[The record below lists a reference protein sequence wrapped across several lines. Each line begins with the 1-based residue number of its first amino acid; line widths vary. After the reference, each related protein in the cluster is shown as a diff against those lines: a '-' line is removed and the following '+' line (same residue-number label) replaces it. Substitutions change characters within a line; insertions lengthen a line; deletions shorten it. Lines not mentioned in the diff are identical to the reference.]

1 MALSDATRQEI
12 VDLIKAG
19 GGRNEVAR
27 EVGVSGRTV
36 SVVAEKAGLTF
47 DRTQTRKAT
56 EARLVDAKA
65 RRATLGLEMLGDLE
79 EARLRLAEATG
90 ARDFQ
95 LTAQGLDALTRA
107 YSNMLKLDLGDG
119 GMEEARGLLGTI
131 IGAIKLSA
139 EGQPL
144 MNPTVDEE
152 TGEVIPAG
160 TLRAV

>member
-1 MALSDATRQEI
+1 MGLSDAKRQEI

-19 GGRNEVAR
+19 GGRNEIAR

-47 DRTQTRKAT
+47 DRMQTRKAT

-65 RRATLGLEMLGDLE
+65 RRVSLGLEMLGDLE

-95 LTAQGLDALTRA
+95 LTAQGMDALTRA
-107 YSNMLKLDLGDG
+107 YSNMVKLDPGDG
-119 GMEEARGLLGTI
+119 GIEEARGLLGTI
-131 IGAIKLSA
+131 IGAIKASA

-144 MNPTVDEE
+144 MNPTLDDE

>member
-1 MALSDATRQEI
+1 MALSDAQRQQI
-12 VDLIKAG
+12 VDMAEAG
-19 GGRNEVAR
+19 SGRNEIAR
-27 EVGVSGRTV
+27 EVGVSPSTV
-36 SVVAEKAGLTF
+36 SAVAKAVGLSF
-47 DRTQTRKAT
+47 DRTQTEKAT
-56 EARLVDAKA
+56 KAHVADAKA

-95 LTAQGLDALTRA
+95 LTAQGMDALTRA
-107 YSNMLKLDLGDG
+107 YANMVKLDPGDG

-131 IGAIKLSA
+131 IGAIQATA
-139 EGQPL
+139 EGLPR
-144 MNPTVDEE
+144 MNPTLDEE